1 MIHAFQLFFLLP
13 LKLVPGP
20 YSSKLYDEGVR
31 FTKGAFAVLLSASL
45 LELPRDTC
53 EGTVF

>member
-1 MIHAFQLFFLLP
+1 MVHGFQLFFLLP
-13 LKLVPGP
+13 LKLVSDP
-20 YSSKLYDEGVR
+20 YSNKLYDEGVR

-53 EGTVF
+53 EGAIS